1 MPQIKFE
8 DLKLSKELL
17 KAINDMG
24 FEEATPIQ
32 AQTIPN
38 ILEGKDLIGQAQTG
52 TGKTA
57 AFGLPILDMII
68 PVIKAAGCDFMSYKR
83 TCYSGSRRNKGT
95 FKIQGKHQS
104 PACLRRTAN
113 RKADKCS
120 KKGTDSY
127 RHPGRVLDHM
137 RRRTLK
143 CMMLRYQY

>member
-57 AFGLPILDMII
+57 AFGLPILDMINPGDKKLQAVI
-68 PVIKAAGCDFMSYKR
+68 LCPTRELAIQVAEEIKELSKYKENIRALPVYGGQPIERQINA
-83 TCYSGSRRNKGT
+83 
-95 FKIQGKHQS
+95 
-104 PACLRRTAN
+104 L
-113 RKADKCS
+113 
-120 KKGTDSY
+120 KKVY
-127 RHPGRVLDHM
+127 R
-137 RRRTLK
+137 
-143 CMMLRYQY
+143 